1 MDVGED
7 GHTVFKVV
15 EEEEARCEVREEV
28 AGGVVGGDAGG
39 DDNGGDA
46 GRVED
51 IEEEFGE
58 DGVGVDLAFP
68 NQSELSGLFDKFC
81 RLVNTLFVFAPLGK
95 QRWIFIPEVLYSPFS
110 CTSLQGG
117 YLRSPATEEFPFFW
131 LHDVPRRV
139 AEDDI
144 KAAAGENIREFQ

>member
-15 EEEEARCEVREEV
+15 EEEEARCEVREEA

-51 IEEEFGE
+51 VEEEFGE
-58 DGVGVDLAFP
+58 DGVGVDVAA
-68 NQSELSGLFDKFC
+68 SG
-81 RLVNTLFVFAPLGK
+81 
-95 QRWIFIPEVLYSPFS
+95 E
-110 CTSLQGG
+110 
-117 YLRSPATEEFPFFW
+117 
-131 LHDVPRRV
+131 
-139 AEDDI
+139 
-144 KAAAGENIREFQ
+144 REAI